1 MSIHHVEQANP
12 CVEAACVLCG
22 AWDPDDPANDDLI
35 ALFEEA
41 R

>member
-22 AWDPDDPANDDLI
+22 AWDPDDPANDCPAWAVESDD
-35 ALFEEA
+35 
-41 R
+41 